1 MPKWVCDLYINALL
15 MGKGGLRL
23 HVLSGHWLYG
33 TGCWLYLLS
42 MKLSM
47 YGTLSLH
54 ISTSLGVSIHG
65 LSSKKRIGQVT
76 SDLLYMIFIYYT
88 KDNQQGSSRLSNW
101 LSLRCLGPWMN
112 HLPPVWWSTFRCQ
125 LVWMFDLWWKGI
137 FILISCLLCVFKKI
151 TQILLIFYPLK
162 LV

>member
-1 MPKWVCDLYINALL
+1 MPYWWGRVALGC
-15 MGKGGLRL
+15 M
-23 HVLSGHWLYG
+23 SFPD
-33 TGCWLYLLS
+33 TGCTVPNVGFIYLVWNYRCMGHCLCTYPPLWVFLS
-42 MKLSM
+42 TDYLR
-47 YGTLSLH
+47 
-54 ISTSLGVSIHG
+54 
-65 LSSKKRIGQVT
+65 KKRIGQVT

-101 LSLRCLGPWMN
+101 FSLRCLGPWMN

-125 LVWMFDLWWKGI
+125 LVWMFDIWWEWI
-137 FILISCLLCVFKKI
+137 FILISCLLCMFKKI